1 MVNPVL
7 VSKAAKLAASKGGA
21 SKMMASA
28 AKGQMGAARVAAAR
42 QARAVA
48 NRCRANPE
56 ACKAQALG
64 AAKFVGNMRTAASG
78 QPQPAPAAQSAPA
91 TGGNNAQAAA
101 IGRAVMAASAR
112 AKGGMAIKGG
122 RYYLHKGEK
131 VVSKRSVPKVTKAMK
146 KAGMRVRHKGKAT
159 VKKVPFVPLSK
170 LRKMGKGGTVLKTG
184 VHVLKPG
191 QRIIPASKATKAKAA
206 IKKYS

>member
-1 MVNPVL
+1 MINPGL
-7 VSKAAKLAASKGGA
+7 AKLAASKGGA

-28 AKGQMGAARVAAAR
+28 AKGQMGAARVAAVR
-42 QARAVA
+42 QARAMA

-64 AAKFVGNMRTAASG
+64 AAKFVGNMRGAVAG
-78 QPQPAPAAQSAPA
+78 QRQPAPAVPGAPA
-91 TGGNNAQAAA
+91 APGAPPPGAKT
-101 IGRAVMAASAR
+101 MTTYTFS
-112 AKGGMAIKGG
+112 KGGVARKGG

-131 VVSKRSVPKVTKAMK
+131 VVSKRSVPKVTKAMR
-146 KAGMRVRHKGKAT
+146 KAGMRVRHKGKAA
-159 VKKVPFVPLSK
+159 VKKVPFVPLLK
-170 LRKMGKGGTVLKTG
+170 LRKMGKGGAVLKTG

-191 QRIIPASKATKAKAA
+191 QRIVPASKVTKAKAA